1 MHVVVSDRF
10 GFSPDFLAAIGDDA
24 LAILRA
30 ASIDAT
36 WSPEEQV
43 HAEAGDHQWQVNGAG
58 SFLVLFS
65 GKAPSAWGVKRR
77 AMGIVVAEPHPRRH
91 VIVFPLRVLRVLN
104 VNQQAGRPPAA
115 RYNRPTAR
123 AFARVVVHE
132 LVHAI
137 VPGHSHSERGLMRGT
152 LNRQVLLRQELPID
166 PGYHVAIATALQ
178 SLHAAGS

>member
-1 MHVVVSDRF
+1 MRRITPLALVALRIACSGPALGAVEPPSPGTHEPWRVHVVVSDRF

-30 ASIDAT
+30 AGIDAT

-91 VIVFPLRVLRVLN
+91 VIVSR
-104 VNQQAGRPPAA
+104 
-115 RYNRPTAR
+115 
-123 AFARVVVHE
+123 
-132 LVHAI
+132 
-137 VPGHSHSERGLMRGT
+137 
-152 LNRQVLLRQELPID
+152 
-166 PGYHVAIATALQ
+166 
-178 SLHAAGS
+178 